1 MMIAIVCL
9 KDSKFGQLSQ
19 VAPQL
24 IFLSLSTLLLLFKLI
39 TFLNSKLNNKILNWA
54 PFMFGFI
61 LENLFI
67 KLKGFT
73 KMTHWFI

>member
-39 TFLNSKLNNKILNWA
+39 TFLNSKLNNKILN
-54 PFMFGFI
+54 
-61 LENLFI
+61 
-67 KLKGFT
+67 
-73 KMTHWFI
+73 